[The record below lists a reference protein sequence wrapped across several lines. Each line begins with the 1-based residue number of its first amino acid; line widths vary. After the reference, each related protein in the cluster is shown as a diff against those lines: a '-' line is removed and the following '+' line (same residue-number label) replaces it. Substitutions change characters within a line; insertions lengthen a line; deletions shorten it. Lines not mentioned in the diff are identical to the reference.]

1 MKVSSVI
8 FLVVGLVITITGY
21 ILCGVAE
28 SMAKDAGGYDLLF
41 EYNYDEE
48 GNIVNEYEFSKDTI
62 IETDA
67 QGNEDKK
74 RAVRKVSLT
83 FTDMEI
89 VVVGGAERSRIVF
102 QNMSQGSYYYFIR
115 NNVLYATNH
124 FSLTNFLQSEGLGFD
139 GLRKYLNT
147 SKYDGKERVILYIED
162 ADELKQYDFTLTNCD
177 IRLENLNGEYDM
189 RLEAKNSKV
198 IMQNSTTKST
208 LRLTLDNCNTTL
220 RGVDYNE
227 TLIKGD
233 GGSLTYDD
241 TSISYL
247 FRYDIS
253 SEGGSLNL
261 NGVDQL
267 FPSYTA
273 NLSGQDYHSL
283 SIAMVGTKLTI
294 LCNG

>member
-1 MKVSSVI
+1 MKVTSVI
-8 FLVVGLVITITGY
+8 FLVVGLVISITGY

-28 SMAKDAGGYDLLF
+28 GMAKDAGGEDLLF

-48 GNIVNEYEFSKDTI
+48 GNIVNEYEFSKETI

-67 QGNEDKK
+67 QGNETKK
-74 RAVRKVSLT
+74 WAVRKVSLT

-89 VVVGGAERSRIVF
+89 VVVGGADRSRIVF

-124 FSLTNFLQSEGLGFD
+124 FSLTNFLQSEGLSFD

-147 SKYDGKERVILYIED
+147 SKYDGKERVILYVED
-162 ADELKQYDFTLTNCD
+162 ADELKQYDFTLKNCD

-198 IMQNSTTKST
+198 VMQNSTTKST
-208 LRLTLDNCNTTL
+208 LRLTLDNCKTTL
-220 RGVDYNE
+220 DTVDYIE
-227 TLIKGD
+227 MLVKGS
-233 GGSLTYDD
+233 GGELFYND
-241 TSISYL
+241 TAIAYL
-247 FRYDIS
+247 FRYDIR

-261 NGVDQL
+261 NGVDQSIAL
-267 FPSYTA
+267 YQA
-273 NLSGQDYHSL
+273 NLSGTDYHSMAL
-283 SIAMVGTKLTI
+283 DMTGTKLVVH
-294 LCNG
+294 CNG